1 MVLSPFSYLD
11 GTPMRGRNIGGTI
24 KGGHGW
30 WWLEGVGLLTADAVR
45 VR

>member
-1 MVLSPFSYLD
+1 MALSPFCYLD
-11 GTPMRGRNIGGTI
+11 GTPMRSRNIGGAI

-30 WWLEGVGLLTADAVR
+30 WRLEGVGLLTADAVR